1 MSKPTLIFAPGAWYP
16 SSAFDPLIAKL
27 APHGYTCQTVSFP
40 SIQQATEIKDL
51 TADTNAVRALVEPAV
66 NAGQDVI
73 IISHSWSGLPVN
85 SALEGLSRAE
95 RQQEGKQGGVTK
107 LIFISA
113 FLPDIGES
121 LVGAFGGV
129 PPEWYVMNDENGTVT
144 ADDPFT
150 LFFHDVPDGREW
162 AKTLRPHAWATKNS
176 PATGTAYVDI
186 PAAYLLCE
194 DDRAIPLFVQ
204 ELMVEKA
211 RGKGASFETEKIKT
225 AHTPWLVVPDQVAAY
240 IRKNAGEEV

>member
-51 TADTNAVRALVEPAV
+51 TADINAVRALVEPAV

-85 SALEGLSRAE
+85 SALEGLSRTE
-95 RQQEGKQGGVTK
+95 RQREGKQGGVTK

-113 FLPDIGES
+113 FLPDVGES
-121 LVGAFGGV
+121 LIGAFGGV
-129 PPEWYVMNDENGTVT
+129 PPEWYVMNVSFPRWPVIFNPVRYMRLRMYEI
-144 ADDPFT
+144 
-150 LFFHDVPDGREW
+150 GRECYSHGC
-162 AKTLRPHAWATKNS
+162 RSIHA
-176 PATGTAYVDI
+176 
-186 PAAYLLCE
+186 LL
-194 DDRAIPLFVQ
+194 
-204 ELMVEKA
+204 
-211 RGKGASFETEKIKT
+211 S
-225 AHTPWLVVPDQVAAY
+225 
-240 IRKNAGEEV
+240 

>member
-1 MSKPTLIFAPGAWYP
+1 MPKPTLILAPGAWYP
-16 SSAFDPLIAKL
+16 SSAFDPLIAQL

-40 SIQQATEIKDL
+40 SIQQATEVQDL
-51 TADTNAVRALVEPAV
+51 SADINAVRALVEAAV
-66 NAGQDVI
+66 NASQEVI
-73 IISHSWSGLPVN
+73 IVSHSWSGLPVN
-85 SALEGLSRAE
+85 SALKGLSRVE
-95 RQQEGKQGGVTK
+95 RQKEGREGGVTK

-121 LVGAFGGV
+121 LIGAFGGV
-129 PPEWYVMNDENGTVT
+129 PPEWYVMNVENATVT
-144 ADDPFT
+144 ADDPYT

-176 PATGTAYVDI
+176 PATGTAYVHI

-194 DDRAIPLFVQ
+194 KDRAIPLFVQ

-211 RGKGASFETEKIKT
+211 RQKGASVETEKIQT
-225 AHTPWLVVPDQVAAY
+225 AHTPWLVDPDRVATY
-240 IRKNAGEEV
+240 IRMHAGEQV

>member
-1 MSKPTLIFAPGAWYP
+1 MK
-16 SSAFDPLIAKL
+16 
-27 APHGYTCQTVSFP
+27 
-40 SIQQATEIKDL
+40 QAE
-51 TADTNAVRALVEPAV
+51 NA
-66 NAGQDVI
+66 
-73 IISHSWSGLPVN
+73 
-85 SALEGLSRAE
+85 
-95 RQQEGKQGGVTK
+95 
-107 LIFISA
+107 
-113 FLPDIGES
+113 
-121 LVGAFGGV
+121 
-129 PPEWYVMNDENGTVT
+129 TVT

-176 PATGTAYVDI
+176 PATGTAYVNI

-240 IRKNAGEEV
+240 IRKHAGTEV